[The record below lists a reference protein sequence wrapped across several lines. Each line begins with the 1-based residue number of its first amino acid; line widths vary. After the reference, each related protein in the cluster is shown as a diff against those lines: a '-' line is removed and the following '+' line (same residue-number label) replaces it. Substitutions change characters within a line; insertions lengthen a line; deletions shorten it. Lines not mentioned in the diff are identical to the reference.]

1 MKGIMNKFALMMM
14 IFSGL
19 VMFSACSDSNG
30 SEGGD
35 DGGNDGGQNT
45 DLPMN
50 SEQQKEYIE
59 TVANELMGEMP
70 ASDFEGISQFCE
82 DFGGIAG
89 GDVDDWIDDAVNGDR
104 DDEDVAPV
112 VKSIKAAAGMAK
124 SDKNRTETDVYTD
137 DAGGVHTTISNYIY
151 TDYKAFIAA
160 STFTGHFTAV
170 NGRWVK
176 DAGSAGDLQFSFKDR
191 AGRDCVMRLETAGN
205 TKNVHLFAE
214 EDYSHSDYQGD
225 YNDWYGNNTTT
236 TYTYYYDNTE
246 YTVAV
251 PERITLTLTQGGN
264 TVMRT
269 EVNVSIS
276 ELTGEEFNLSKD
288 NVSFTAVTDL
298 NNGYK
303 ANVSQ
308 AAYTANSKVAANAEL
323 SKNGK
328 SLMTFAV
335 ASDISGIPSL
345 NISALGDIDLDDLGN
360 ATGKNAVAKVDILG
374 KIQIQGTLSDIRQ
387 FIDYLDKAE
396 DNYGIES
403 QYKSYLNQANSL
415 MNIGVYYNNSQTR
428 QASLRLEPFFNEYE
442 YGAVYGDKRGYW
454 TNEPVIVFSDGTSYS
469 TFDAFFDED
478 SFKSVIDGL
487 KNYAKLFGWEEE
499 EDEYLPSQPGEYMPS
514 PSQPR

>member
-1 MKGIMNKFALMMM
+1 MNKFALMMM

-104 DDEDVAPV
+104 DDEVDAPV

-124 SDKNRTETDVYTD
+124 SGKNHTDINEYPNGE
-137 DAGGVHTTISNYIY
+137 GGMNTYIHNYIY

-214 EDYSHSDYQGD
+214 EDHNYSDYD
-225 YNDWYGNNTTT
+225 YVQNGNGTTT

-251 PERITLTLTQGGN
+251 PERITLTLTQGGS

-276 ELTGEEFNLSKD
+276 ELAGEEFNLSRD

-298 NNGYK
+298 SNGYK

-360 ATGKNAVAKVDILG
+360 ATGKNAIAKVDILG
-374 KIQIQGTLSDIRQ
+374 KIQIQGTLSDIHQ
-387 FIDYLDKAE
+387 LIDYLNKAE
-396 DNYGIES
+396 DNDENES
-403 QYKSYLNQANSL
+403 LYKSYLNQANSL

-428 QASLRLEPFFNEYE
+428 QASLRLEPFYHEHI
-442 YGAVYGDKRGYW
+442 YGYGHGCW
-454 TNEPVIVFSDGTSYS
+454 ENEPVIVFSDGTSYS

-499 EDEYLPSQPGEYMPS
+499 EDEYLPSQPGEYMPV
-514 PSQPR
+514 QPTR

>member
-104 DDEDVAPV
+104 DDEVDAPV

-124 SDKNRTETDVYTD
+124 SGKNHTDINEYPNGE
-137 DAGGVHTTISNYIY
+137 GGMNTYIHNYIY

-214 EDYSHSDYQGD
+214 EDHNYSDYD
-225 YNDWYGNNTTT
+225 YVQNGNGTTT

-251 PERITLTLTQGGN
+251 PERITLTLTQGGS

-276 ELTGEEFNLSKD
+276 ELAGEEFNLSRD

-298 NNGYK
+298 SNGYK

-360 ATGKNAVAKVDILG
+360 ATGKNAIAKVDILG
-374 KIQIQGTLSDIRQ
+374 KIQIQGTLSDIHQ
-387 FIDYLDKAE
+387 LIDYLNKAE
-396 DNYGIES
+396 DNDENES
-403 QYKSYLNQANSL
+403 LYKSYLNQANSL

-428 QASLRLEPFFNEYE
+428 QASLRLEPFYHEHI
-442 YGAVYGDKRGYW
+442 YGYGHGCW
-454 TNEPVIVFSDGTSYS
+454 ENEPVIVFSDGTSYS

-499 EDEYLPSQPGEYMPS
+499 EDEYLPSQPGEYMPV
-514 PSQPR
+514 QPTR

>member
-59 TVANELMGEMP
+59 TVAKELMGEMP

-104 DDEDVAPV
+104 DDEVDAPV

-124 SDKNRTETDVYTD
+124 SDKNHTDINEYPNGE
-137 DAGGVHTTISNYIY
+137 GGMNTYIYNYIY

-214 EDYSHSDYQGD
+214 EDHNYSDYD
-225 YNDWYGNNTTT
+225 YVQNGNGTTT
-236 TYTYYYDNTE
+236 TYTYYYYYDNTE

-251 PERITLTLTQGGN
+251 PERITLTLTQGGS

-276 ELTGEEFNLSKD
+276 ELTGEEFNLSRD

-298 NNGYK
+298 SNGYK

-345 NISALGDIDLDDLGN
+345 NVSALGDIDLDDLGN
-360 ATGKNAVAKVDILG
+360 ATGKNAIAKVDILG
-374 KIQIQGTLSDIRQ
+374 KIQIQGTLSDIHQ
-387 FIDYLDKAE
+387 LIDYLNKAE
-396 DNYGIES
+396 DNDENES
-403 QYKSYLNQANSL
+403 LYKSYLNQANSL

-428 QASLRLEPFFNEYE
+428 QASLRLEPFYHEE
-442 YGAVYGDKRGYW
+442 GSGTWVYKYW